1 MAKDPRPYNYT
12 TGPDSPFS
20 DEEKKAINK
29 ANVPKKVKRDEN
41 KTRKYRVNINSTP
54 NPKSNKEA
62 LRVYK
67 AANKTAPTPRT
78 GPSSS
83 SGQGGRYSRLTGG
96 LMKHGR

>member
-12 TGPDSPFS
+12 TGPNSAFS
-20 DEEKKAINK
+20 NEEKKAINK
-29 ANVPKKVKRDEN
+29 ANVPKKVKLNEN
-41 KTRKYRVNINSTP
+41 KTRRWHLNIDSTP
-54 NPKSNKEA
+54 TPKSRKEA
-62 LRVYK
+62 RIVYK

-96 LMKHGR
+96 LLKHGR